1 MKAKSIKGKSTEEIQ
16 TALAN
21 SMADG
26 FTPSLAFVFCS
37 VAHDHKAITNLL
49 DQSGITVFGATSS
62 GEIYDDAALHQ
73 SIAVLLTD
81 LNPSYFRLI
90 YGEYGEKD
98 PETLA
103 RELTLKAQSCFDHP
117 AYIVS
122 NSIPN
127 MSEIYLGEKMLK
139 VILDVAGD
147 EAEVW
152 GGAAGD
158 DLAFKETFVFT
169 NGQCSN
175 RALLLLV
182 LDSEKVDVKGQTAT
196 GMKPAGTEKIIT
208 KADGNWIIEIDN
220 KPAAEFIPRFMGITL
235 NQEDYKDW
243 NIKNLYM
250 GLYRGNADPVIRTA
264 TGFNWENKAIVVTGT
279 VQEGDR
285 IRMMLQPDFE
295 IIDELNGQALVFK
308 KNEMAEADALLM
320 FSCIGRLDEMG
331 PLIDDELKAIRS
343 VFNKPMSGF
352 FSYGEYG
359 RVRGGQNEF
368 HNMSCCWVALKEK

>member
-1 MKAKSIKGKSTEEIQ
+1 MKAKSIQGKSNEEIQ
-16 TALAN
+16 TALAG

-37 VAHDHKAITNLL
+37 VAHNYKTITNLL
-49 DQSGITVFGATSS
+49 GQSGISVFGATSS

-73 SIAVLLTD
+73 SISILLTD
-81 LNPSYFRLI
+81 LNPSCFQLI
-90 YGEYGEKD
+90 YGEYGEKA
-98 PETLA
+98 PEELA
-103 RELTLKAQSCFDHP
+103 KELTLKAQSSFKHP

-127 MSEIYLGEKMLK
+127 MAEMYLGEKMLK

-147 EAEVW
+147 EAEIW
-152 GGAAGD
+152 GGGAGD

-169 NGQCSN
+169 NGQGGN

-182 LDSEKVDVKGQTAT
+182 LDSEKVIVKGHTAT
-196 GMKPAGTEKIIT
+196 GLKPVGTEKIIT
-208 KADGNWIIEIDN
+208 KANGNWIIEIDD

-235 NQEDYKDW
+235 NPEDYKDW
-243 NIKNLYM
+243 NIRNLYM
-250 GLYRGNADPVIRTA
+250 GLYRDNADPVIRTA
-264 TGFNWENKAIVVTGT
+264 TSFNRENKAIAVTGT
-279 VQEGDR
+279 VQDGDR
-285 IRMMLQPDFE
+285 IRLKLPPDFE
-295 IIDELNGQALVFK
+295 EIDEFNSQALAFTK
-308 KNEMAEADALLM
+308 KVMVEAEALVM

-331 PLIDDELKAIRS
+331 PLIDDELTAVRS
-343 VFNKPMSGF
+343 AFNVPMSGF

-359 RVRGGQNEF
+359 RASGGQNEF